1 MNTTHSSR
9 LLAVGVAVLA
19 LSQPRMLVSQSAPS
33 PLYEAGKRVT
43 VKGMLVGSAAPPP
56 PQSVYLLVTA
66 TDAKGNEQHWAVE
79 GDPIDELK
87 KRGWKDDALTM
98 GEVIS
103 VTGHP
108 VRAGQRP
115 QDRMLKP
122 VRGAMQ
128 RAFTLANEG
137 RLILGT
143 EITLAGGKVIPFGRK
158 K

>member
-1 MNTTHSSR
+1 
-9 LLAVGVAVLA
+9 
-19 LSQPRMLVSQSAPS
+19 
-33 PLYEAGKRVT
+33 
-43 VKGMLVGSAAPPP
+43 MLVGSATPPP
-56 PQSVYLLVTA
+56 RQSVYLLVTA

-87 KRGWKDDALTM
+87 RRGWKDDALTM
-98 GEVIS
+98 GQVIT

-115 QDRMLKP
+115 QDRMP
-122 VRGAMQ
+122 ARGRGAMQ

-143 EITLAGGKVIPFGRK
+143 EITLADGKKIPFGRLK
-158 K
+158 

>member
-1 MNTTHSSR
+1 MNTTRSLR
-9 LLAVGVAVLA
+9 LLGIAVATLTLWRA
-19 LSQPRMLVSQSAPS
+19 QTLTSQSATS
-33 PLYEAGKRVT
+33 PLYEPGKRVT
-43 VKGMLVGSAAPPP
+43 VTGMLVGSATPPP
-56 PQSVYLLVTA
+56 RQSVYLLVTA

-87 KRGWKDDALTM
+87 RRGWKDDALTM
-98 GEVIS
+98 GQVIT

-115 QDRMLKP
+115 QDRMP
-122 VRGAMQ
+122 TRGRGAMQ

-143 EITLAGGKVIPFGRK
+143 EITLADGQKIPFGRLK
-158 K
+158 

>member
-1 MNTTHSSR
+1 MNTTRSVR
-9 LLAVGVAVLA
+9 LLAIAVAMLT
-19 LSQPRMLVSQSAPS
+19 LSRSQMLRSQSATS
-33 PLYEAGKRVT
+33 PLYEPSKRVT
-43 VKGMLVGSAAPPP
+43 VTGMLVGSATPRP

-66 TDAKGNEQHWAVE
+66 KDAKGHEQHWAVE

-87 KRGWKDDALTM
+87 RRGWKDDALTM
-98 GEVIS
+98 GEVIT

-115 QDRMLKP
+115 QDRMQTP
-122 VRGAMQ
+122 GRGAMQ

-143 EITLAGGKVIPFGRK
+143 EITHADGKKVPFARMK
-158 K
+158 

>member
-1 MNTTHSSR
+1 MKPTWSLR
-9 LLAVGVAVLA
+9 LIGIAVLTLTFA
-19 LSQPRMLVSQSAPS
+19 PSQSLLSQSARS
-33 PLYEAGKRVT
+33 LYEPAKRVT
-43 VKGMLVGSAAPPP
+43 VTGMLVGSAAPPP

-66 TDAKGNEQHWAVE
+66 TDAKGNEVHWAVE

-87 KRGWKDDALTM
+87 KRGWKDDALKM
-98 GEVIS
+98 GEVIT

-115 QDRMLKP
+115 QDKMP
-122 VRGAMQ
+122 TPGRGAML

-143 EITLAGGKVIPFGRK
+143 EITVADGKKIPFARMK
-158 K
+158 

>member
-1 MNTTHSSR
+1 MTRSVR
-9 LLAVGVAVLA
+9 LFAIAAVMTLT
-19 LSQPRMLVSQSAPS
+19 LSQSQILLSQSSTS

-43 VKGMLVGSAAPPP
+43 VTGMLVGSAAPPP

-66 TDAKGNEQHWAVE
+66 TDAKGNEVHWAVE

-87 KRGWKDDALTM
+87 GRGWKDDALKM
-98 GEVIS
+98 GEVIT

-115 QDRMLKP
+115 QDRMP
-122 VRGAMQ
+122 TPGRGAML

-143 EITLAGGKVIPFGRK
+143 EITLADGKKIPFGRMK
-158 K
+158 

>member
-1 MNTTHSSR
+1 
-9 LLAVGVAVLA
+9 
-19 LSQPRMLVSQSAPS
+19 MLVSQSATS
-33 PLYEAGKRVT
+33 PLYEPGKRVT
-43 VKGMLVGSAAPPP
+43 VTGMLVGSVAPRP

-87 KRGWKDDALTM
+87 RRGWKDDALTM
-98 GEVIS
+98 GEVIT
-103 VTGHP
+103 VIGHP

-115 QDRMLKP
+115 QDRMP
-122 VRGAMQ
+122 TPGRGAMQ

-143 EITLAGGKVIPFGRK
+143 EITFADGKKIPFGRVK
-158 K
+158 

>member
-1 MNTTHSSR
+1 MNTIRSVR
-9 LLAVGVAVLA
+9 LPGIAVVILT
-19 LSQPRMLVSQSAPS
+19 LWRSQMLLSQSAKS
-33 PLYEAGKRVT
+33 PLYEPGKRVT
-43 VKGMLVGSAAPPP
+43 VTGMLVGSAAPPP

-66 TDAKGNEQHWAVE
+66 TDAKGNEVHWAVE

-87 KRGWKDDALTM
+87 RRGWKDDALKM
-98 GEVIS
+98 GEVIT

-115 QDRMLKP
+115 QDRMP
-122 VRGAMQ
+122 MPGRGAML

-143 EITLAGGKVIPFGRK
+143 EITLADGKKIFFGRVK
-158 K
+158 